1 MKRIIVALVSGVFIL
16 SLVAGC
22 GPKEEAAPVMEE
34 TAAPAMEETAAPA
47 MENMTTAT
55 EAPAEAPAE
64 EAPAAH

>member
-1 MKRIIVALVSGVFIL
+1 MNMKRIVVALVSGVFVL

-22 GPKEEAAPVMEE
+22 GQKEEAAPVEE
-34 TAAPAMEETAAPA
+34 TPVATEAPAPA

>member
-1 MKRIIVALVSGVFIL
+1 MKRIVVALVSGVFVL

-22 GPKEEAAPVMEE
+22 GQKEEAVAPVEE
-34 TAAPAMEETAAPA
+34 TPVATEAPA
-47 MENMTTAT
+47 MENMSTAAT